1 MNPQETVLDV
11 MGMSCPSCVR
21 HVNAALADLDGVVK
35 VDVRLRDG
43 QVHVRHDPELAPVSA
58 LIEALREAGY
68 ESESS
73 AAA

>member
-1 MNPQETVLDV
+1 MNNKQIVLDV
-11 MGMSCPSCVR
+11 TGMSCPSCIR
-21 HVNAALADLDGVVK
+21 HVNVALSDLDGVAK

-43 QVHVRHDPELAPVSA
+43 KVVVQYDPQLVQVSA

-68 ESESS
+68 ESAPS